1 MPFANEHSSRLIDP
15 KELES
20 RVGWLGSKDGVK
32 RTHGSGKG
40 KVQGVSI
47 PVTIDVIWYVYK
59 DGAIIAQ
66 TLRFPIEHWHSVE
79 ALKWLKDN
87 KIKYLS
93 FEKATNGK
101 TIDEVLTKNLISE
114 FSIKDLDEPQG
125 IIRLYANAYNN
136 LDADRDI
143 SEPGCFTKT
152 CRENL
157 KRIKH
162 LKDHK
167 RDMLLGFPME
177 FDCNDPY
184 GLLVTSKIN
193 MDKPL
198 CKDTFSDYKFFAEN
212 KRPIEHSIGYSVV
225 KFSIENPDDWSKRIR
240 RIQEYKLFEYSTLS
254 FLGANERSTAVEAKS
269 ISDLKSEMELLN
281 EMLIKGDYT
290 DERFTQI
297 ENKLT
302 EIQNRVKEMK
312 TLNENEPEQSTLIV
326 EPDSLFEKQ
335 SKKKINY
342 SFLTKNI

>member
-15 KELES
+15 KELTSRAGYES
-20 RVGWLGSKDGVK
+20 VR

-47 PVTIDVIWYVYK
+47 PHSIDIIWYVFK
-59 DGAIIAQ
+59 DGAVIAQ
-66 TLRFPIEHWHSVE
+66 TLRFPITDWTSAE

-114 FSIKDLDEPQG
+114 FSIKDLNEPQG

-152 CRENL
+152 CRENI

-193 MDKPL
+193 MNKDL
-198 CKDTFSDYKFFAEN
+198 CRDTFSDYKFFAEN
-212 KRPIEHSIGYSVV
+212 NRPIEHSIGYSVV
-225 KFSIENPDDWSKRIR
+225 KFSIENSNDWSKRIR

-269 ISDLKSEMELLN
+269 ITDLKSEMELLN

-302 EIQNRVKEMK
+302 EIQSRVKEMK

>member
-1 MPFANEHSSRLIDP
+1 MPFANEHASRIISP

-20 RVGWLGSKDGVK
+20 RAGFESVR

-40 KVQGVSI
+40 KVQDVSI
-47 PVTIDVIWYVYK
+47 PTTIDVIWYVYK
-59 DGAIIAQ
+59 DGTVIAQ
-66 TLRFPIEHWHSVE
+66 TLRFPIEHWTSTE

-101 TIDEVLTKNLISE
+101 STDEFLTKNLISE

-136 LDADRDI
+136 LDSDRDI
-143 SEPGCFTKT
+143 SEPGSFTKT

-177 FDCNDPY
+177 FNCNDPF

-193 MDKPL
+193 MNKDL
-198 CKDTFSDYKFFAEN
+198 CRDTFSDYKFFAEN

-240 RIQEYKLFEYSTLS
+240 KIQEYKLYEYSTLS
-254 FLGANERSTAVEAKS
+254 FLGANERSTAVEAKGLDS
-269 ISDLKSEMELLN
+269 LKSEVELLN
-281 EMLIKGDYT
+281 EMLTKGDYT
-290 DERFTQI
+290 DEKFKQI
-297 ENKLT
+297 EIKLS
-302 EIQNRVKEMK
+302 EIQEKIKEMK
-312 TLNENEPEQSTLIV
+312 TLNETEPEQSTLEIV
-326 EPDSLFEKQ
+326 EPDSLFKGTEINFI
-335 SKKKINY
+335 KIINQIK
-342 SFLTKNI
+342 FT